1 MAGRVLQ
8 GLAPS
13 SPQHVLLH
21 IDSLLTVDS
30 DDTLKPEVPQ
40 AVQPLLQEFQ
50 DLFQPPT
57 SLPQS
62 RACDHEIPLILGAQP
77 VFIWP
82 YRYPPKLKDEIDRQV

>member
-1 MAGRVLQ
+1 MQVDWRQKWLAVPYAEAVRVLQ

-13 SPQHVLLH
+13 SPQHVLRH

-40 AVQPLLQEFQ
+40 AVHPLLQEFQ

-57 SLPQS
+57 SLPPS
-62 RACDHEIPLILGAQP
+62 RACDHEIP
-77 VFIWP
+77 
-82 YRYPPKLKDEIDRQV
+82 